1 MGVTNLK
8 LCGADGEVAVDADA
22 PYEAVNLSIFAISHL
37 SQIKD
42 LAGMKSAKTGKIHIL
57 YGRVGP
63 LAIVA
68 TTSFRPVRIQAAA
81 ARTIVAKATS
91 TADFP

>member
-22 PYEAVNLSIFAISHL
+22 PY
-37 SQIKD
+37 
-42 LAGMKSAKTGKIHIL
+42 
-57 YGRVGP
+57 GRVGP
-63 LAIVA
+63 LTIVA

-91 TADFP
+91 TA